1 MRMRGWWHIELGAC
15 RACIIR
21 PTASKRA
28 RVRSLAFVINITQQL
43 PTPTRPNAPTY
54 AHQLSFLSAF
64 HVAFRNFLASVAR
77 QKRRRETPPSTL
89 PPLDTLQQVQSAYAL
104 RHVAYF
110 AYSALRITLY
120 YWRVHPP
127 CPQPPTLPLL
137 SPPLPRQCLV
147 SVSPASRCRW
157 LRRIKI
163 LKCVRN
169 CYTLRIGYIDFG
181 QQFATHLGRYLRT
194 PNVLYVN
201 ILYQHQQGTRST
213 HLCLSVCP
221 LVRMSIC
228 PFVATP
234 TRLSVVGLSCWN
246 TAVMLPIT
254 ARCI

>member
-77 QKRRRETPPSTL
+77 QKRRRETPLSSV
-89 PPLDTLQQVQSAYAL
+89 PPLSLSRHPAAPQQVQSAYAL

-120 YWRVHPP
+120 Y
-127 CPQPPTLPLL
+127 
-137 SPPLPRQCLV
+137 
-147 SVSPASRCRW
+147 
-157 LRRIKI
+157 
-163 LKCVRN
+163 
-169 CYTLRIGYIDFG
+169 
-181 QQFATHLGRYLRT
+181 
-194 PNVLYVN
+194 
-201 ILYQHQQGTRST
+201 
-213 HLCLSVCP
+213 
-221 LVRMSIC
+221 
-228 PFVATP
+228 
-234 TRLSVVGLSCWN
+234 
-246 TAVMLPIT
+246 
-254 ARCI
+254 